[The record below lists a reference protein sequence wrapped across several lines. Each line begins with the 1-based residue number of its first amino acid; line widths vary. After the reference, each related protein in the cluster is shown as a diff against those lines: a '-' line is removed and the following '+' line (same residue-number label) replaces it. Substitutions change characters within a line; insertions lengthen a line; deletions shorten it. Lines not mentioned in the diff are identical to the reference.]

1 MAKFIAD
8 NRFEITCG
16 HCDKKFWAFDVLA
29 TKVCDNCF
37 RLGHRGNGGGC
48 WKCRSDYYSA
58 DEPFATHD
66 D

>member
-1 MAKFIAD
+1 MRTFVAD

-16 HCDKKFWAFDVLA
+16 HCNSKFWAFDLLA
-29 TKVCDNCF
+29 IKVCDNCF
-37 RLGHRGNGGGC
+37 QLGHRGNGGSC
-48 WKCRSDYYSA
+48 WKCRSDYYSD